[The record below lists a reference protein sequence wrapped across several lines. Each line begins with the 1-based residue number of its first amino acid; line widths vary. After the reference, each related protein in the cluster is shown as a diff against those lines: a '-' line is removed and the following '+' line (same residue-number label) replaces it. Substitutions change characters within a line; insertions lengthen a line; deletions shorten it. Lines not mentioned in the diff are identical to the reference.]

1 MSPIMLLGLMT
12 LLMLVLIATEMPIA
26 FAVGL
31 AGGLGIVLL
40 MGWGTLLY
48 TVGTFPS
55 SRIASF
61 SWSAIPL
68 YILLGNLAAASGVAT
83 DAYDMAN
90 KWFGRMRGGLVMPTI
105 IASGLIAATT
115 GIGAT
120 SIAVLGKVAVPEM
133 EKRGYDRSLSC
144 GATASCGPLGMLIPP
159 STSFVVIGIL
169 AELSI
174 GKLFM
179 AGILPGI
186 LTVAVFMTMVWIRC
200 RINPNLAPLGDKY
213 SWKERIRSLS
223 KSWGVIV
230 LFFVVIGGLY
240 SGIATATEVAAIGC
254 FVAFIMA
261 ILAIINKKTT
271 WKAIGF
277 SVKDTIRVSAMVFGF
292 IIGAGIFSLF
302 ITISSVIPDLLVQMN
317 SLTLSPYIILVIIL
331 IVYLILG
338 LFFDPMSMVM
348 VTVPVFFP
356 LVVDGLGVDP
366 IWFAVITVIMVEISA
381 LTPPV
386 GLSLYMMKAVY
397 PIATLGEI
405 IRGCM
410 PFVGANLVVVAIL
423 FFFPQIATWLPSL
436 MYH

>member
-1 MSPIMLLGLMT
+1 
-12 LLMLVLIATEMPIA
+12 
-26 FAVGL
+26 
-31 AGGLGIVLL
+31 
-40 MGWGTLLY
+40 
-48 TVGTFPS
+48 
-55 SRIASF
+55 
-61 SWSAIPL
+61 
-68 YILLGNLAAASGVAT
+68 
-83 DAYDMAN
+83 
-90 KWFGRMRGGLVMPTI
+90 
-105 IASGLIAATT
+105 
-115 GIGAT
+115 
-120 SIAVLGKVAVPEM
+120 M
-133 EKRGYDRSLSC
+133 EKRGYDRALST

-186 LTVAVFMTMVWIRC
+186 LTIIVFMTMVWIRC
-200 RINPNLAPLGDKY
+200 KINPNLAPLGDKY
-213 SWKERIRSLS
+213 SWKERFSSLS

-230 LFFVVIGGLY
+230 LFLVVIGGLY

-254 FVAFIMA
+254 FVALIMVV
-261 ILAIINKKTT
+261 LAVINKRTT
-271 WKAIGF
+271 WKAISF

-302 ITISSVIPDLLVQMN
+302 ITISSVIPDILVQMN
-317 SLTLSPYIILVIIL
+317 SLTLSPYVILVIIL

-338 LFFDPMSMVM
+338 LFFDPMSMVL
-348 VTVPVFFP
+348 VTVPIFFP

-423 FFFPQIATWLPSL
+423 FFVPQIATWLPSL